1 MAVPLRKDEGGIVR
15 VGNSRVALDVVV
27 REFNN
32 GADPES
38 IAHAYPTLDPA
49 DLYVVLAYY
58 IRNREAVDRYIA
70 ARRAQAEDLRRE
82 IETAQPDRSRL
93 REKLLARRAQKD
105 GAKKEEQAHA
115 SPAE

>member
-1 MAVPLRKDEGGIVR
+1 MAVPLRKDEGEIVR
-15 VGNSRVALDVVV
+15 VGKSRVALDVVV

-38 IAHAYPTLDPA
+38 IADAYPTLDAA

-93 REKLLARRAQKD
+93 RGKTPSPPRAE
-105 GAKKEEQAHA
+105 GGRKEGRA
-115 SPAE
+115 SPCFAC